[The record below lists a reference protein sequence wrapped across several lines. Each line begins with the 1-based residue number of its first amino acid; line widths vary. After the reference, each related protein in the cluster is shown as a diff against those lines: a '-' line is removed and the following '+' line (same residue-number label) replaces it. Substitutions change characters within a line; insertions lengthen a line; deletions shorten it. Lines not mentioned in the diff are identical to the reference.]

1 MNLILIPY
9 FEHVGLA
16 LAISIGAT
24 FNAAMLFLAIKKMN
38 DFKIESTTFIFLMKV
53 ILSASMM
60 GVVLYLINPDFQ
72 YWITINFFSRLILL
86 LALVALGAL
95 VFLSLLF
102 LQGVKLKN
110 LRNNNI

>member
-53 ILSASMM
+53 ILILKECWKFY
-60 GVVLYLINPDFQ
+60 VNRIKHNTTKILY
-72 YWITINFFSRLILL
+72 
-86 LALVALGAL
+86 V
-95 VFLSLLF
+95 
-102 LQGVKLKN
+102 
-110 LRNNNI
+110 